1 MTKLP
6 TIVLVHGAFTDA
18 SAWNGVSGRL
28 QDMGY
33 ATVAPAMPLRS
44 FNSDAEY
51 LSAYLT
57 TIEGPLILVGHS
69 YGGSIISHPAM
80 GNDRVKALVFV
91 AAFAPDVGESMGELN
106 GRFPG
111 SKLGDATTVT
121 REYPGGNDLYLRP
134 EHFSDV
140 YAADLSVPVV
150 ALMAAGQRP
159 LSVSALI
166 ETFDGAPTWNRV
178 RSWAVVATSDCSLP
192 ADAQRFMA
200 KRAGSVVTE
209 VDASHAVPVS
219 QPAAVAGVIE
229 AAARCV
235 S

>member
-1 MTKLP
+1 MKKLP

-33 ATVAPAMPLRS
+33 TTVAPAIPLRS

-57 TIEGPLILVGHS
+57 TIDGPLILVGHS

-80 GNDRVKALVFV
+80 GNDHVKALVFV
-91 AAFAPDVGESMGELN
+91 AAFAPDTGESMGELN

-111 SKLGDATTVT
+111 SKLDDATTVT

-140 YAADLSVPVV
+140 YAADIPAPLV

-159 LSVSALI
+159 LNVTALS
-166 ETFDGAPTWNRV
+166 ETFDGAPTWNSIS
-178 RSWAVVATSDCSLP
+178 SWAVVTTADYSLP

-200 KRAGSVVTE
+200 KRAASAVTE

-219 QPAAVAGVIE
+219 QPGAVVDVIE
-229 AAARCV
+229 AAARSV

>member
-1 MTKLP
+1 MTKQL
-6 TIVLVHGAFTDA
+6 TVVLVHGAFIDA

-33 ATVAPAMPLRS
+33 TTLAPALPLRS

-80 GNDRVKALVFV
+80 GNDHVKALVFV
-91 AAFAPDVGESMGELN
+91 AAFAPDTGESMGELN

-111 SKLGDATTVT
+111 SKLGETTTVL

-134 EHFSDV
+134 EHFGDV
-140 YAADLSVPVV
+140 YAADLSAPVV

-159 LSVSALI
+159 LNVTALS
-166 ETFDGAPTWNRV
+166 ETFDGAPTWKHV
-178 RSWAVVATSDCSLP
+178 RSWTVVAKADYSLP

-209 VDASHAVPVS
+209 VEASHAVPVS
-219 QPAAVAGVIE
+219 QPGAVADVIE
-229 AAARCV
+229 AAARTV